1 MVPFRS
7 KESVK
12 TIKSLHLFPPNRIY
26 SSFLFFPH
34 SWFATTKI
42 VDHVIG
48 LHFSCFIILILKKK
62 KNYLK
67 TKITRWWERQYSSY
81 HPNMMSDCKYS
92 THKNLGYGTFLA
104 CMCFSSFSP
113 KQTRREEGSIN
124 VLNTFSFFSPPPTRK
139 QDRDFF
145 FFFLSGL
152 LLDIYFLIKTATAV
166 GKIRKW
172 LYCFS
177 SCEPIPFDGIS
188 CASWRRGPWIRRGQ
202 NERRNGWAACSRKE
216 PQKCWGTSG
225 AGESDLDRSTA
236 ICCNQ
241 WKSNKKYA
249 FVRVCVVR
257 LQLQLHG
264 FPRQIKRDPSAPATR
279 KTNC

>member
-48 LHFSCFIILILKKK
+48 LHFSCFIILIFKKKK

-113 KQTRREEGSIN
+113 KQTRREEGSKR
-124 VLNTFSFFSPPPTRK
+124 LEHLFLFLSSANTETGSR
-139 QDRDFF
+139 FF

-152 LLDIYFLIKTATAV
+152 LLDIYFFLWKQQRQSGKYGSDCIVFLVVNRFHLTVFLAQV
-166 GKIRKW
+166 G
-172 LYCFS
+172 
-177 SCEPIPFDGIS
+177 DGVL
-188 CASWRRGPWIRRGQ
+188 
-202 NERRNGWAACSRKE
+202 E
-216 PQKCWGTSG
+216 
-225 AGESDLDRSTA
+225 
-236 ICCNQ
+236 
-241 WKSNKKYA
+241 
-249 FVRVCVVR
+249 
-257 LQLQLHG
+257 
-264 FPRQIKRDPSAPATR
+264 
-279 KTNC
+279 